1 MPTTLDDP
9 VAAES
14 TTAATRLRVTM
25 AAVRLA
31 FTWLGVRRTLTR
43 DQKAQAADT
52 FGAEGDYLSAAK
64 KLLDTSHAAYRAV
77 NSVKHQAVAYWRT
90 ISLPYPELGIRLIRQ
105 SDVDALNSRLT
116 SFQSELADSVEVL
129 QRHYADLKSA
139 ARERLGRLFNASDY
153 PDTLQSWFAVSWDFP
168 SVEPPDYLR
177 QLNPALYEEE
187 ARRVSARFEQAVE
200 MAEQAFLEELS
211 GLVTH
216 LSERLSGGDDGKPKI
231 FRDSAVGN
239 LTDFFQRFRR
249 LNVRSNEELDELVNQ
264 VQRVIRGVRPQQLRD
279 DASVR
284 ERIAENLSSVQ
295 PLLDG
300 LLIDR
305 PRRRLLRRQK

>member
-1 MPTTLDDP
+1 MSTALDDP
-9 VAAES
+9 VVAVPLA
-14 TTAATRLRVTM
+14 AATRLRVSM

-43 DQKAQAADT
+43 DQKAQAADA
-52 FGAEGDYLSAAK
+52 FGAEGNYLSAAK
-64 KLLDTSHAAYRAV
+64 KLLDTSHPAFRAV
-77 NSVKHQAVAYWRT
+77 NSVKHQAVAYWRS
-90 ISLPYPELGIRLIRQ
+90 ISLPYPEPGIRLIRQ
-105 SDVDALNSRLT
+105 RDVDPFNSRLC
-116 SFQSELADSVEVL
+116 SFQSELAEAVESL
-129 QRHYADLKSA
+129 QHHYADLMSA
-139 ARERLGRLFNASDY
+139 ARERLGKLFNAADY
-153 PDTLQSWFAVSWDFP
+153 PETLQSWFAVNWDFP

-187 ARRVSARFEQAVE
+187 ARRVAARFEQAVQ

-216 LSERLSGGDDGKPKI
+216 LSERLSGSDDGKPKI
-231 FRDSAVGN
+231 FRDSAIDN
-239 LTDFFQRFRR
+239 LTEFFQRFRQ

-264 VQRVIRGVRPQQLRD
+264 VQRVVRGVQPQQLRD

-284 ERIAENLSSVQ
+284 ERVAERLSSVQ

-305 PRRRLLRRQK
+305 PRRRLLRRPK

>member
-1 MPTTLDDP
+1 M
-9 VAAES
+9 
-14 TTAATRLRVTM
+14 
-25 AAVRLA
+25 
-31 FTWLGVRRTLTR
+31 
-43 DQKAQAADT
+43 
-52 FGAEGDYLSAAK
+52 
-64 KLLDTSHAAYRAV
+64 
-77 NSVKHQAVAYWRT
+77 
-90 ISLPYPELGIRLIRQ
+90 
-105 SDVDALNSRLT
+105 
-116 SFQSELADSVEVL
+116 L
-129 QRHYADLKSA
+129 QRHYADRKSA

-153 PDTLQSWFAVSWDFP
+153 ADTLQSWFAVSWDFP

-187 ARRVSARFEQAVE
+187 ARRVAARFEQAVE

-211 GLVTH
+211 TLVTH

-231 FRDSAVGN
+231 FRDSAIDN

-284 ERIAENLSSVQ
+284 ERIAEKLSSVQ
-295 PLLDG
+295 PLVDG

-305 PRRRLLRRQK
+305 PRRRLLRRPK